1 MQLNAIYEQDGTR
14 RPDTATPSGYITL
27 PIKHEINSLVLANG
41 EPAPFLNDEDE
52 GYYADD
58 DQAAMKLYISH
69 KDIGEDPRSAEA
81 ANGGVLAGARIILGN
96 DASTGELTAALEA
109 ATGRVSIDDLSDND
123 FANSIIRYDQTVN
136 VEAKIFEGDST
147 R

>member
-1 MQLNAIYEQDGTR
+1 M
-14 RPDTATPSGYITL
+14 
-27 PIKHEINSLVLANG
+27 
-41 EPAPFLNDEDE
+41 
-52 GYYADD
+52 
-58 DQAAMKLYISH
+58 
-69 KDIGEDPRSAEA
+69 
-81 ANGGVLAGARIILGN
+81 GN

-123 FANSIIRYDQTVN
+123 FAKTIIRYDQTVN